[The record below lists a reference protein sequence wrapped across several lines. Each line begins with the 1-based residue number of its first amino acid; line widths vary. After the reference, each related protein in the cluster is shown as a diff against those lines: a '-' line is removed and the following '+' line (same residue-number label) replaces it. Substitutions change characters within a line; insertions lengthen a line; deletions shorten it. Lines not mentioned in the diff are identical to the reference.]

1 MGYAHT
7 HRGRCPTPV
16 KMAFAPSY
24 GPGNSIPECA
34 PHQQPRNLHTFTHL
48 GAQAELLEITVA
60 FDLFREVAFRGDDS
74 GAGKPG
80 KEGPSQSREYQETVQ
95 ILCWETQGQV
105 WGMRPSDIS
114 AAAIE
119 AFKAV
124 RIGEKAETA
133 TINHDLRV
141 EVWEDAVLRI
151 PPLWPTAN

>member
-1 MGYAHT
+1 
-7 HRGRCPTPV
+7 
-16 KMAFAPSY
+16 
-24 GPGNSIPECA
+24 
-34 PHQQPRNLHTFTHL
+34 
-48 GAQAELLEITVA
+48 
-60 FDLFREVAFRGDDS
+60 
-74 GAGKPG
+74 
-80 KEGPSQSREYQETVQ
+80 
-95 ILCWETQGQV
+95 
-105 WGMRPSDIS
+105 MRPSDIS